1 MTHDRDVAE
10 RRGFGSLV
18 TLRRSTVIGGTAAT
32 LGLNATAMTLN
43 FLVTLALSRML
54 GVEGYGA
61 YAYAFAWAIALS
73 SAAVLGLSPL
83 VIRNV
88 AAYAAEG
95 SWDLM
100 KGIVRRANQAV
111 LVSSSAILAIAAAA
125 GWSLQRGQSELLYP
139 YLIGLLLVP
148 LIALT
153 SLRQAAMQSLGRIV
167 AGRIPEAILA
177 PLLLIV
183 IASVLTAT
191 FDDVLTATWAMAI
204 HVFAFAVAFGVGAAL
219 LRRTLPDAARSAPNR
234 YETRLWGR
242 SALPLFMATGVGA
255 LSAPLGAIL
264 LGIFGGPA
272 EVGAY
277 SVAVRVAIFTSFLSL
292 AASYPLMPAIAR
304 LHASGQRVELQRLLS
319 RSTQM
324 IFVLSL
330 PVAVLLALLA
340 EPILQIFGT
349 EFEAGV
355 DALRILVLGEALKLV
370 AGFGGLAL
378 LMTGN
383 EGGMPRSLVF
393 GLLVT
398 STLGVTLIPAW
409 GVVGA
414 AVATSAG
421 SVVSA
426 FLMAF
431 FMWRSEGIVATVL
444 PGSVR

>member
-95 SWDLM
+95 SSGPDEGDRAPRQSSGSRKLECDL
-100 KGIVRRANQAV
+100 GNRCSRWLVASAWSVRVAV
-111 LVSSSAILAIAAAA
+111 SVSDRAAARTA
-125 GWSLQRGQSELLYP
+125 DRSDEP
-139 YLIGLLLVP
+139 P
-148 LIALT
+148 P
-153 SLRQAAMQSLGRIV
+153 GRDAESRHIV

-183 IASVLTAT
+183 IASVVTAT

-219 LRRTLPDAARSAPNR
+219 LRRTLPDAARSAPESIRNPSLGPKCVAVVHGYR
-234 YETRLWGR
+234 RRRAERATRSDLARDFRRSSGGR
-242 SALPLFMATGVGA
+242 
-255 LSAPLGAIL
+255 
-264 LGIFGGPA
+264 GIFGRRSCRDL
-272 EVGAY
+272 Y
-277 SVAVRVAIFTSFLSL
+277 QLFLSL

-304 LHASGQRVELQRLLS
+304 LRAR
-319 RSTQM
+319 
-324 IFVLSL
+324 
-330 PVAVLLALLA
+330 
-340 EPILQIFGT
+340 
-349 EFEAGV
+349 
-355 DALRILVLGEALKLV
+355 
-370 AGFGGLAL
+370 
-378 LMTGN
+378 
-383 EGGMPRSLVF
+383 
-393 GLLVT
+393 
-398 STLGVTLIPAW
+398 
-409 GVVGA
+409 A
-414 AVATSAG
+414 ANVWSYSACCR
-421 SVVSA
+421 A
-426 FLMAF
+426 A
-431 FMWRSEGIVATVL
+431 R
-444 PGSVR
+444 R